1 MKCLK
6 KWVNKKDKL
15 CRLFYICQDTWFKN
29 IKEESFFN
37 CLTWLHPALS
47 GIIVSVLLGGNFLNS
62 NEPHTSFILYSS
74 CSKLPMIWQELTGS
88 IFNNVFALSHIVV
101 ILFGFGTHIALFLSQ
116 RQLKKQ
122 VADGKMIITYN
133 MDGVTISRS
142 SQDIPSCHKL
152 FRHNR
157 TVVAP
162 KASFL
167 SFLLNFLIVML
178 LGNFFFFMGPSGPTI
193 WQQFLVYT
201 THSIH
206 FFLFNFI
213 EAIYSPKLLN
223 SLMDFCP
230 CRRQYPVVN
239 V

>member
-1 MKCLK
+1 MV
-6 KWVNKKDKL
+6 W
-15 CRLFYICQDTWFKN
+15 QD
-29 IKEESFFN
+29 
-37 CLTWLHPALS
+37 LTS
-47 GIIVSVLLGGNFLNS
+47 
-62 NEPHTSFILYSS
+62 
-74 CSKLPMIWQELTGS
+74 S

-101 ILFGFGTHIALFLSQ
+101 ILVGFGTHIALFLSQ
-116 RQLKKQ
+116 RQLEKQ
-122 VADGKMIITYN
+122 VADGIMVITYN
-133 MDGVTISRS
+133 MDGVTVTRRTP
-142 SQDIPSCHKL
+142 DKPSYQKL

-162 KASFL
+162 QASFL
-167 SFLLNFLIVML
+167 SFLLNLLIVML

-193 WQQFLVYT
+193 WQQFLVFT

-213 EAIYSPKLLN
+213 ETICSPKLLN

-230 CRRQYPVVN
+230 CRRQYRVVN